1 MSEQAVRRSVE
12 LWDSGLYCAESVLL
26 AVAESLGIHSDIIP
40 RIATGFGGG
49 VSDTGGMCGAV
60 SGAIM
65 AIGLAAGRNSPD
77 QSAEE
82 AYALTRRFLD
92 AFAGEFGS
100 TNCPE
105 LTGCDF
111 RTEEA
116 RRAFQ
121 ENHVAQRCRGYVEG
135 ATRLAVQ
142 LISER
147 PCHTQLGG

>member
-1 MSEQAVRRSVE
+1 MNDRAVQRGTA

-40 RIATGFGGG
+40 RIATGFCGG
-49 VSDTGGMCGAV
+49 VSDTGGICGAV

-65 AIGLAAGRNSPD
+65 AIGLAAGRSAPE

-82 AYALTRRFLD
+82 AYALTRRLLE
-92 AFAGEFGS
+92 AFAEEFGS
-100 TNCPE
+100 TSCRE
-105 LTGCDF
+105 LTGCDL
-111 RTEEA
+111 RTEEG
-116 RRAFQ
+116 RRAFE
-121 ENHVAQRCRGYVEG
+121 ENRVALRCRGYVEG

-147 PCHTQLGG
+147 P